1 MKSNVDN
8 KKHISTKNKI
18 SHLPP
23 TFPLIINVPAS
34 LYLMSPPPI
43 LDVPTSQVPTH
54 MSHRSCPFSPFP
66 AQKITLCFFISCLSL
81 FQSKYKELSLSTT
94 SSKFRKKW
102 NGSLIVKGK
111 VLIKCTRWYK
121 QNYTITV
128 PIICTHKQTCSWL
141 RHWNKESENS
151 QKRQQKDTTG
161 NMCWLYTGTC
171 QSCVHT

>member
-1 MKSNVDN
+1 MCKIN
-8 KKHISTKNKI
+8 KRPCPKYSVFNSKLNLNITYKTNPWCYKTAERALAGWISRVFFNRYEI
-18 SHLPP
+18 S
-23 TFPLIINVPAS
+23 
-34 LYLMSPPPI
+34 
-43 LDVPTSQVPTH
+43 
-54 MSHRSCPFSPFP
+54 

-94 SSKFRKKW
+94 SSKFCKKW
-102 NGSLIVKGK
+102 NRSLIVKGK

-151 QKRQQKDTTG
+151 RKRPMISVILRIIYWKRGITLT
-161 NMCWLYTGTC
+161 
-171 QSCVHT
+171 